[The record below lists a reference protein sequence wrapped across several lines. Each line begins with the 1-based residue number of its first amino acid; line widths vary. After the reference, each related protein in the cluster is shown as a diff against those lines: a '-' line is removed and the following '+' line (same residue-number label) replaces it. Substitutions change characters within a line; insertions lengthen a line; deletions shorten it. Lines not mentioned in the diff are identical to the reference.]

1 MSQSDIVVTATPSYR
16 PLVQAAWVRP
26 GTHFSCVGAD
36 LAGKQELDGSI
47 LAGARVYTDDTP
59 QCLAVGEVEMAVK
72 QGFLTPGG
80 IAGEL
85 GQVLAGQKP
94 GRIKEEDVTV
104 FDTTGI
110 ALQDLAA
117 AACALRRA
125 EALGIGTV
133 VRL

>member
-1 MSQSDIVVTATPSYR
+1 MCLWSVSY
-16 PLVQAAWVRP
+16 
-26 GTHFSCVGAD
+26 TH
-36 LAGKQELDGSI
+36 LD
-47 LAGARVYTDDTP
+47 VYKRQT
-59 QCLAVGEVEMAVK
+59 G
-72 QGFLTPGG
+72 
-80 IAGEL
+80 
-85 GQVLAGQKP
+85 
-94 GRIKEEDVTV
+94 IKEEDVTV

>member
-1 MSQSDIVVTATPSYR
+1 MCR
-16 PLVQAAWVRP
+16 
-26 GTHFSCVGAD
+26 
-36 LAGKQELDGSI
+36 
-47 LAGARVYTDDTP
+47 GARVYTDDTP

-72 QGFLTPGG
+72 QGFLAPQK

-94 GRIKEEDVTV
+94 GRTGDGDITV

-125 EALGIGTV
+125 EAMGVGTV
-133 VRL
+133 VQL